1 MITLDTTTFFL
12 MILGATVVGAL
23 LGVLPAWLRLRA
35 GADALPVWSFLRRRR
50 LAPDRHA
57 AFHAE
62 LRCEM
67 CDSQAQCM
75 RLLAE
80 GVDLPAAGCPN
91 GALFTAA
98 SRTPAAQQA

>member
-1 MITLDTTTFFL
+1 MITLDTTTFFV
-12 MILGATVVGAL
+12 MILGAAIVGAL
-23 LGVLPAWLRLRA
+23 LGVLPAWLRLTN
-35 GADALPVWSFLRRRR
+35 GADALPVWAFLRRRR
-50 LAPDRHA
+50 VAPERHA

-67 CDSQAQCM
+67 CDSRVQCT

-80 GVDLPAAGCPN
+80 GIDLPAAGCPN

-98 SRTPAAQQA
+98 SRTPAARQA